1 MFISSAAAQTAA
13 VPPGPSLVTNLIP
26 FLLMGVVFYFLLIR
40 PQQQQR
46 KKHLAMVNAVSRG
59 DTVLTAGG
67 ILGKVVKAPDGDEC
81 VVEIA
86 DGVQVSVVKQ
96 TLTDVRP
103 KGGMAKPAND
113 VPAKASA
120 KPTKKRG

>member
-1 MFISSAAAQTAA
+1 MFLSSAAAAQPAA
-13 VPPGPSLVTNLIP
+13 VPPGPSLLTNLIP

-46 KKHLAMVNAVSRG
+46 KKHLEMVQAVKRG

-67 ILGKVVKAPDGDEC
+67 ILGKVVRAPDGDEC
-81 VVEIA
+81 TVEIA
-86 DGVQVSVVKQ
+86 EGVQVSVVKQ

-103 KGGMAKPAND
+103 TGGMAKPAND
-113 VPAKASA
+113 TPT
-120 KPTKKRG
+120 KPTKKRA